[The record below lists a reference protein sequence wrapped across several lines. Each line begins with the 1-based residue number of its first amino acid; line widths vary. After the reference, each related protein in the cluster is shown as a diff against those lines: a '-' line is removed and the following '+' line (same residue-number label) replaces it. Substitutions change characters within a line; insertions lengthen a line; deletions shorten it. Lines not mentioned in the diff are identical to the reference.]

1 MKEKLKAFLKENKE
15 ITIAV
20 SCTVIGGA
28 AIVALLASS
37 RTKLR
42 IADQFT
48 MYNKDGV
55 IKFLQEMNPGTKLAI
70 FKETLEDAYQIVM
83 L

>member
-1 MKEKLKAFLKENKE
+1 MKEKVKAFLKENKA
-15 ITIAV
+15 IIIAG
-20 SCTVIGGA
+20 SCIVVGGA
-28 AIVALLASS
+28 AFVVTLASG
-37 RTKLR
+37 TKVR

-48 MYNKDGV
+48 TYSKDGI

>member
-15 ITIAV
+15 IIIAG
-20 SCTVIGGA
+20 SCIVIGGA
-28 AIVALLASS
+28 AIGAVLASGKK
-37 RTKLR
+37 RM
-42 IADQFT
+42 ADQFT
-48 MYNKDGV
+48 TYSKDG
-55 IKFLQEMNPGTKLAI
+55 IIQFLQEMNPSTKLAI

>member
-15 ITIAV
+15 ITIAA
-20 SCTVIGGA
+20 SCIVIGGA
-28 AIVALLASS
+28 AIVAALASG
-37 RTKLR
+37 TKGR
-42 IADQFT
+42 IADQLT
-48 MYNKDGV
+48 TYSKDGI

>member
-15 ITIAV
+15 ITIAA
-20 SCTVIGGA
+20 SCIVIGGA
-28 AIVALLASS
+28 AIVAALASG
-37 RTKLR
+37 TKVR

-48 MYNKDGV
+48 AYSKDGI

>member
-15 ITIAV
+15 ITIAA
-20 SCTVIGGA
+20 SCIVIGGA

-42 IADQFT
+42 MTDQFT
-48 MYNKDGV
+48 TYSKDGI

>member
-15 ITIAV
+15 ITIAA
-20 SCTVIGGA
+20 SCIVIGGA
-28 AIVALLASS
+28 AIVAALASG
-37 RTKLR
+37 TKVR
-42 IADQFT
+42 IADQLT
-48 MYNKDGV
+48 TYSKDG
-55 IKFLQEMNPGTKLAI
+55 IIQFLQEMNPGTRLAI

>member
-15 ITIAV
+15 ITIAA
-20 SCTVIGGA
+20 SCIVIGGA
-28 AIVALLASS
+28 AIGVVLASG
-37 RTKLR
+37 TKVR

-55 IKFLQEMNPGTKLAI
+55 IKFLQEMNPSTKLAI

>member
-1 MKEKLKAFLKENKE
+1 MKEKLKAFLKENEE
-15 ITIAV
+15 ITIAA
-20 SCTVIGGA
+20 SCIVVGGA
-28 AIVALLASS
+28 AIVAALASS
-37 RTKLR
+37 RTKVR
-42 IADQFT
+42 ITDQFT
-48 MYNKDGV
+48 TYSKDGI

>member
-1 MKEKLKAFLKENKE
+1 MKEKLKTFLKENKE
-15 ITIAV
+15 ITIAA
-20 SCTVIGGA
+20 SCIVIGGA
-28 AIVALLASS
+28 AIVAVLASG
-37 RTKLR
+37 TKSR

-48 MYNKDGV
+48 TYSKDG
-55 IKFLQEMNPGTKLAI
+55 IIQFLQEMNPGTKLAI

>member
-1 MKEKLKAFLKENKE
+1 MKEKVKAFLKENKE
-15 ITIAV
+15 IIIAG
-20 SCTVIGGA
+20 SGIVICGA
-28 AIVALLASS
+28 AFVTVLASV
-37 RTKLR
+37 TKLR
-42 IADQFT
+42 MADQLT
-48 MYNKDGV
+48 TYSKDGI

>member
-15 ITIAV
+15 ITIAA
-20 SCTVIGGA
+20 SCIVIGGA
-28 AIVALLASS
+28 AIVAVLASG
-37 RTKLR
+37 TKSR
-42 IADQFT
+42 IADHFT
-48 MYNKDGV
+48 IYTKETL
-55 IKFLQEMNPGTKLAI
+55 IQFLQEMNPGTKLAI

>member
-1 MKEKLKAFLKENKE
+1 MKEKVKAFLKENKE
-15 ITIAV
+15 IIIAG
-20 SCTVIGGA
+20 SCMVIGGV
-28 AIVALLASS
+28 AIIAVLASGKKHMALQLTTYS
-37 RTKLR
+37 
-42 IADQFT
+42 
-48 MYNKDGV
+48 KDGI